1 MRTPRSLLLLSAL
14 LGLFLGGGPAA
25 RAQTPL
31 GQPSLDEAKVQIWC
45 ATARYVYADA
55 GRPRLAASLRCE
67 GGNLAAL
74 AASLRP
80 DSLRIYTLLY
90 APIEGRGRIYR
101 GLKDNPARLAALTKA
116 IVSKLGASAAR
127 QRDPARLAALQMLE
141 KRLTDYVQTGL
152 PPTDPTPAPEA
163 GRTAVALSGPAEA
176 AETSAA
182 PGSRGGQP
190 GAAGRGA
197 DSSGSVLPR
206 LFAPLALILSLLSLV
221 LYALLRQSLT
231 ATLRQLRR
239 DVMPLPYAELTTA
252 QRQEVDELIT
262 QRLAETAQAARVTQ
276 PAQTAQA
283 AQATRPL
290 APDTAAPTAANP
302 ENPTVAGPAA

>member
-1 MRTPRSLLLLSAL
+1 MLLLNAL
-14 LGLFLGGGPAA
+14 LGSFFGGGGPVA

-74 AASLRP
+74 ASSLRP

-116 IVSKLGASAAR
+116 IVGKLGASAAR

-152 PPTDPTPAPEA
+152 PPTDPAPAPEA
-163 GRTAVALSGPAEA
+163 GRPTAALSGPAEA

-182 PGSRGGQP
+182 PSSRNGQP
-190 GAAGRGA
+190 GAAGRSP
-197 DSSGSVLPR
+197 DSGGSVLPR

-221 LYALLRQSLT
+221 LYALLRRSLT
-231 ATLRQLRR
+231 STLRQLRR
-239 DVMPLPYAELTTA
+239 DVMPLPYAELTAA
-252 QRQEVDELIT
+252 QRREVDELIA
-262 QRLAETAQAARVTQ
+262 QRLTEATQAARAARP
-276 PAQTAQA
+276 PADADA
-283 AQATRPL
+283 AV
-290 APDTAAPTAANP
+290 PTATYP
-302 ENPTVAGPAA
+302 ENPAATGPTA